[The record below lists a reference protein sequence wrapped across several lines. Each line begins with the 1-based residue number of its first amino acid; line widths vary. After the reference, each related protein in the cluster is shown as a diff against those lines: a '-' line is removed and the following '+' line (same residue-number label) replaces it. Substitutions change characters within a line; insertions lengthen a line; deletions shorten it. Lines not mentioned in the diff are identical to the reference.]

1 MWYLPLCLFD
11 CLLWGEPA
19 TMSGTFS
26 AALWGG
32 QVERNWGLLPTAKQ
46 LALWVS
52 YFGHLCSSPGQAFRW
67 LQPTDAN
74 LSTAN
79 PGEILCH
86 NHQLNCSWVPDQR
99 DLWDRRSVLFQDV
112 KCHCNWLRDKRL
124 INTEGRKAAQAAT
137 PLAWPHP
144 LSLFPC

>member
-67 LQPTDAN
+67 LQPQPYEHHQPQPRTQATSES
-74 LSTAN
+74 LSHRN
-79 PGEILCH
+79 
-86 NHQLNCSWVPDQR
+86 
-99 DLWDRRSVLFQDV
+99 FV
-112 KCHCNWLRDKRL
+112 KI
-124 INTEGRKAAQAAT
+124 INTVFKSFSFEIIYYTATDNKYICVFRMLLLPNTLRKRQGWKF
-137 PLAWPHP
+137 LNRRK
-144 LSLFPC
+144 S